1 MKTVALSD
9 LQKKVESIVSS
20 AQKERIVL
28 TRGGKPSALLIGI
41 ESYDDEDLQLAG
53 SADFWRLIED
63 RRRGQSIPLSELRTR
78 LKLPRRP
85 GPGSKKA
92 KSRRQRNAQ

>member
-78 LKLPRRP
+78 LKLPRARRS
-85 GPGSKKA
+85 SKKQG
-92 KSRRQRNAQ
+92 SMRRRNAQS